1 MTSAS
6 AGAANGAPRTV
17 EGTATSRVV
26 RPGTGRRRRDP
37 DVPSSR
43 RGRRPRPRSRA
54 DRRWLVRLVVLE
66 VAAVAVLATL
76 WPLQPVNPV
85 QVVVGSV
92 ALLAV
97 LATWI
102 RRRGR
107 SLDQWAA
114 RVVTFRV
121 RAVRRRRADRRAG
134 TAGDDGTLDA
144 LDPALHGLGLA
155 GLAVRAHVDRA
166 GNRAGVVVLSGEGT
180 DAVSGVVRVT
190 SGVDPEPSRLLRGLR
205 AAFERPDIPLAAAQ
219 LVVWSVPG
227 PARDSVLRVHWLA
240 VRYLP
245 AASPAAALARGG
257 GLPGAIRATAMAALG
272 LARDLSE
279 AGVPAAPL
287 GVRELRG
294 ELGVA
299 VGLDPMVLTGAETA
313 PAPQEKWREWSA
325 GSVHQVTLR
334 PARAGGIE
342 DHLGLLRAHAPGAAF
357 TCVSTTLRR
366 DLYGTVDEEVLV
378 RVGVPVVT
386 GRTDARTALE
396 AAVAG
401 LDAGL
406 VPIVGEQAR
415 GVRCTLPLAV

>member
-1 MTSAS
+1 MTTTSTDR
-6 AGAANGAPRTV
+6 GGDVRTV

-26 RPGTGRRRRDP
+26 RTGAGRRRRDP
-37 DVPSSR
+37 DVPRSR
-43 RGRRPRPRSRA
+43 RGRAATPKPRTH
-54 DRRWLVRLVVLE
+54 RRWLVRLAVLE
-66 VAAVAVLATL
+66 IAAVAVLATL
-76 WPLQPVNPV
+76 WPLQPVRPL
-85 QVVVGSV
+85 QVTVG
-92 ALLAV
+92 ALALVAV

-114 RVVTFRV
+114 RAVTFRW
-121 RAVRRRRADRRAG
+121 RAMRRGRTERRASG
-134 TAGDDGTLDA
+134 AGDESTLDA
-144 LDPALHGLGLA
+144 LDPALLGLGLS

-166 GNRAGVVVLSGEGT
+166 GNRAGVVVLGDDGT
-180 DAVSGVVRVT
+180 DSVSGVVRVAA
-190 SGVDPEPSRLLRGLR
+190 GVDPEPSRLLRGLR
-205 AAFERPDIPLAAAQ
+205 STFERADIPLAAAQ
-219 LVVWSVPG
+219 VVVWSVPG

-245 AASPAAALARGG
+245 AAAPAAANARGG

-272 LARDLSE
+272 LARDLTE

-299 VGLDPMVLTGAETA
+299 VGLDPLVLTGAEAA
-313 PAPQEKWREWSA
+313 PPAHEGWRAWSA
-325 GSVHQVTLR
+325 GAIHQVTLR

-366 DLYGTVDEEVLV
+366 DLYGAVEEEVLV
-378 RVGVPVVT
+378 RVGVPVET
-386 GRTDARTALE
+386 GRTDVRSALDTA
-396 AAVAG
+396 VG
-401 LDAGL
+401 RLDAGL
-406 VPIVGEQAR
+406 VPVVGEQAR
-415 GVRCTLPLAV
+415 GVRCTLPLAL